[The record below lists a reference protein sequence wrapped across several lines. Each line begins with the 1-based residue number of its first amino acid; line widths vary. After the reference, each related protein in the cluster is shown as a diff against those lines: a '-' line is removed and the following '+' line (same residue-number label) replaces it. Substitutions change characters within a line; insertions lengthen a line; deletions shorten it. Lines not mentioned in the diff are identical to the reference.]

1 MAKPSLEDLLKIIQ
15 SPAGSILTWAFN
27 LSCETDALLRKQL
40 PELARYPNL
49 KGFAN
54 LLQAATIVAALLR
67 IERYLGDNDYTTLHK
82 NIVQSIDPAVRSQYM
97 WLLKD
102 LTAFLLQIDSKH
114 LTEDI
119 IPAFNKLLSKDEEV
133 LAMTLGYWVVGSM
146 KMARPEETD
155 GPFVQAL
162 GGTIYTT
169 NAKII
174 SSLFLSGNK
183 SVTTEYV

>member
-1 MAKPSLEDLLKIIQ
+1 MDKPSLEDLLKIIQ

-40 PELARYPNL
+40 PELTRYPNL

-67 IERYLGDNDYTTLHK
+67 IERYLGDNDYSALHK
-82 NIVQSIDPAVRSQYM
+82 NVVQSIDPSVRSQYM
-97 WLLKD
+97 SLLQD
-102 LTAFLLQIDSKH
+102 LTAFLLKTDSMPQA
-114 LTEDI
+114 DI
-119 IPAFNKLLSKDEEV
+119 IPSFNELLNKDADV
-133 LAMTLGYWVVGSM
+133 LAMTLGYWVVGRM
-146 KMARPEETD
+146 KMAQPEESE